1 MGDRRKKE
9 VFDPRQLNELVEI
22 AQQLKKGA
30 KELTV
35 GTLLDTPTTVLNTSI
50 DSGLYIRQEYWDL
63 HDIIENKLKDRSIRR
78 ILVAGSP
85 GIGKSVFGVFLLL
98 LSMMEQKDIAYRPLG
113 DPLIYFTWNS
123 TMGYE
128 YSDTPH
134 VGRTYDGF
142 FDGNE
147 ADGALRLS
155 AFNRAFVFASPR
167 TENYNDF
174 VKTAC
179 FKVYMDPWTK
189 EECQGLADAMELE
202 DQDEWLRRFTLVGGK
217 PRLLFSSSQTLDD
230 LAEQVNQD
238 IPHSVDELKDQIRL
252 FEQKYSTIG

>member
-179 FKVYMDPWTK
+179 FKVYMNP
-189 EECQGLADAMELE
+189 
-202 DQDEWLRRFTLVGGK
+202 
-217 PRLLFSSSQTLDD
+217 
-230 LAEQVNQD
+230 
-238 IPHSVDELKDQIRL
+238 
-252 FEQKYSTIG
+252 